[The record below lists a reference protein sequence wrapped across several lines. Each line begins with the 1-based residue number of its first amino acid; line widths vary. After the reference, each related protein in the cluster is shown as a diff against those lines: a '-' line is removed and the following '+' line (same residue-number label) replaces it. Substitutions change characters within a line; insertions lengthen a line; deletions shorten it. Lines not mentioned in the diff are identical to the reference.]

1 MAQPLVYVDTSAAA
15 SLLKTEAQS
24 LALKEWLV
32 NSESSLISS
41 ALLETELRRVAM
53 RTGASQTRATAI
65 LMRIAQVQLD
75 QPIFRSTGQL
85 KGPFLRSL
93 DTIHIQTALMIGART
108 VLTYDKRMMEAA
120 AYFDMDVLAPA

>member
-41 ALLETELRRVAM
+41 AILETELRRVAM

-75 QPIFRSTGQL
+75 QPILRSAGQL

-93 DTIHIQTALMIGART
+93 DAIHIQTALMIGART

>member
-32 NSESSLISS
+32 NSKSPLSSS

-53 RTGASQTRATAI
+53 RTGASQARATAI
-65 LMRIAQVQLD
+65 LTRIAQVQMD
-75 QPIFRSTGQL
+75 QPILRSAGQL
-85 KGPFLRSL
+85 SGPFLRSL
-93 DTIHIQTALMIGART
+93 DAIHIQTAMTIGARA

-120 AYFDMDVLAPA
+120 EYFGIEVLAPA